1 MRLRPRGQGLPPINA
16 GTYLRLCPRQQHGW
30 AVGTGSGGS
39 ACRGKGRWSGC
50 PGRTAQR
57 TLCLAQPRAGHC
69 RPPRGP
75 LRTALPLRS
84 GRREQLSSGR
94 AKLEGTR
101 GHPDTLPRGHSPPR
115 PGPKD
120 RAAARCVNTAIR
132 ERGGAAPPPRDLQ
145 PIRGPLG
152 GGRTGK
158 GEQPIVRRIVGVAG
172 MGSQSSGRFGPG
184 RVGPLT
190 SSSRFSTHCGV
201 GSVEAVLSG
210 NLPFLKL
217 CRC

>member
-1 MRLRPRGQGLPPINA
+1 MCSSDLATGEARRSSTKTGLEPPSSRPRGQGLPPINA

-132 ERGGAAPPPRDLQ
+132 ERGGAAPPPRPATNQ
-145 PIRGPLG
+145 RAAWRGQNRKRRAANRQKDCRRG
-152 GGRTGK
+152 WYGK
-158 GEQPIVRRIVGVAG
+158 PIVGTFRTR
-172 MGSQSSGRFGPG
+172 
-184 RVGPLT
+184 
-190 SSSRFSTHCGV
+190 
-201 GSVEAVLSG
+201 
-210 NLPFLKL
+210 
-217 CRC
+217 